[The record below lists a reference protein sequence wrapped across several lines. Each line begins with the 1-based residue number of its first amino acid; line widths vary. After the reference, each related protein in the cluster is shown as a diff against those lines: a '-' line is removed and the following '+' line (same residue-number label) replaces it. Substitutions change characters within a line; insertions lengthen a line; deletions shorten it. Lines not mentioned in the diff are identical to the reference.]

1 MKKAPRHLSLEL
13 GEERGVSEF
22 RAMVIGSLLP
32 KPWNVLKDRMVAPF
46 GGGLWTCISFSA
58 QDIVVI
64 WVKGKYTLVLQNAFY
79 IRHLTAC
86 WSCCCISRRP
96 TRSPTRHRRV
106 TFFAQPSTSNGPSV
120 DRLAS
125 SRKQRWY
132 MHPCYQHSPPK
143 SLTILISTVRSPC
156 PALNSL
162 ANHGFIHRDGRNMT
176 IPHLISGL
184 AAGLNIGADFT
195 TAISGAGLLSSPNPL
210 GGSFDLDD
218 LSQHNFP
225 IEHDASMSRQDAAL
239 GNPQPFYNPN
249 WQQYISFFAGKDQ
262 TDVPT
267 AATAKYA
274 RTQDSQKRNSEFVYG
289 LREAVFSYGENAL
302 YLQTMGSD
310 PLSGKAKVEYVRS
323 FFEQEKLPFELGWRP
338 SVLPIT
344 LPSLGAMV
352 VELQASSPEPL
363 PEGVKIVADSYKNVF
378 IAVAGGSNILGNL
391 TAGISEA
398 LGL

>member
-1 MKKAPRHLSLEL
+1 MRSTFA
-13 GEERGVSEF
+13 
-22 RAMVIGSLLP
+22 ISLLAGVVVSAEGLLDLP
-32 KPWNVLKDRMVAPF
+32 LDIAGLLSSLSPAPPTDPR
-46 GGGLWTCISFSA
+46 WTDWHPA
-58 QDIVVI
+58 
-64 WVKGKYTLVLQNAFY
+64 G
-79 IRHLTAC
+79 
-86 WSCCCISRRP
+86 
-96 TRSPTRHRRV
+96 
-106 TFFAQPSTSNGPSV
+106 
-120 DRLAS
+120 S
-125 SRKQRWY
+125 SD
-132 MHPCYQHSPPK
+132 
-143 SLTILISTVRSPC
+143 VRSPC

-267 AATAKYA
+267 AAKAKYA
-274 RTQDSQKRNSEFVYG
+274 RTQDSQKRNPEFVYG

-310 PLSGKAKVEYVRS
+310 PLSGKAKIEYVRS
-323 FFEQEKLPFELGWRP
+323 LFEQEKLPFELGWRP

-363 PEGVKIVADSYKNVF
+363 LEGAKIVADSYKDVF

-391 TAGISEA
+391 TGGMSEA

>member
-1 MKKAPRHLSLEL
+1 
-13 GEERGVSEF
+13 
-22 RAMVIGSLLP
+22 
-32 KPWNVLKDRMVAPF
+32 
-46 GGGLWTCISFSA
+46 
-58 QDIVVI
+58 
-64 WVKGKYTLVLQNAFY
+64 
-79 IRHLTAC
+79 
-86 WSCCCISRRP
+86 
-96 TRSPTRHRRV
+96 
-106 TFFAQPSTSNGPSV
+106 
-120 DRLAS
+120 
-125 SRKQRWY
+125 
-132 MHPCYQHSPPK
+132 
-143 SLTILISTVRSPC
+143 
-156 PALNSL
+156 
-162 ANHGFIHRDGRNMT
+162 MT

-195 TAISGAGLLSSPNPL
+195 TAISGAGLLSS
-210 GGSFDLDD
+210 
-218 LSQHNFP
+218 P

-262 TDVPT
+262 TDLPT
-267 AATAKYA
+267 AAKAKYT
-274 RTQDSQKRNSEFVYG
+274 RTQDSQKRNPEFVYG

-323 FFEQEKLPFELGWRP
+323 LFEKEKLPFELGWRP

-344 LPSLGAMV
+344 LPSLGAMI

-363 PEGVKIVADSYKNVF
+363 PEGVKIVADSYKDVF